1 MLDSLFLMQSF
12 RFLAA
17 ILIFG
22 ISVAAQ
28 APRVPHKPANPAADL
43 AHPNI
48 ILITLDTTRAD
59 RMGFLGSKR
68 GLTPNLDAIAKH
80 GVAFSRAYSHVPI
93 TTASHTTILTGTYP
107 QFNHVNDFGVPLSP
121 RLPYLPD
128 LLHAQGYHTGAFVGS
143 LILDPLDGTAPGFD
157 RGFEVYDAGF
167 HLRRHGMDRYQSVE
181 RRAGEV
187 VNHALSWLS
196 QLQNGPFFLWVH
208 LYDAHDPYDPP
219 APYKTRFA
227 SQPYDGEI
235 AYADSAVGKLIA
247 EIRKHGLYDETL
259 IAVMADHGESLGAHG
274 ENTHG
279 IFLYDETLHVPLLF
293 KLPGAHAAAKRIDAR
308 VRLVDV
314 APTILQEA
322 GVPVPK
328 EMQGESLSAMMAM
341 AAAAPKTAT
350 AAPRGAT
357 TAQPDLSNA
366 ANDAAK
372 IKDDRP
378 AYAETDYPHRAF
390 GWSSLR
396 ALRSGKYLYIRAPE
410 RELYNQTVDPEA
422 LHNLAPET
430 KAIADTI
437 AARLD
442 TFRATTSQTLVE
454 LAKPDAEQTQKLQAL
469 GYVSS
474 DAAAAKSND
483 EDKRTGVDPDPKTKI
498 EISNLLHDAMFDVE
512 DARYQEAVPLLKRV
526 LAEEPNMPVANMQ
539 YGMAQSRLK
548 NYAEALPPLQK
559 ASQLLPDNGMGR
571 YELGLALFE
580 TGDWKA
586 AAPQFEVAVAKAPKW
601 ADAQFSLAAV
611 YARIDRVP
619 EAIDRLDIC
628 LELSPDHYR
637 ANLLRGRLLSLLGK
651 PADAL
656 PNLQKAA
663 AVEPGSKEAH
673 TFLADAY
680 AQLGRSVEEKA
691 ERAKAGQSKPP
702 TH

>member
-1 MLDSLFLMQSF
+1 MLDSLFRMRLF
-12 RFLAA
+12 RSVAVLL
-17 ILIFG
+17 ILEVCF
-22 ISVAAQ
+22 AAQ
-28 APRVPHKPANPAADL
+28 APRSPRKAAAASLDST
-43 AHPNI
+43 HPNI

-68 GLTPNLDAIAKH
+68 GLTPNLDAMARQ
-80 GVAFSRAYSHVPI
+80 GVAFSRAYAHVPI
-93 TTASHTTILTGTYP
+93 TTASHATILTGTYP
-107 QFNHVNDFGVPLSP
+107 QFNRVNDFGIPLSP

-128 LLHAQGYHTGAFVGS
+128 LLKAQGYHTGAFVGS

-167 HLRRHGMDRYQSVE
+167 HLRRHGMDRYKSVE
-181 RRAGEV
+181 RRAGDV
-187 VNHALSWLS
+187 VNHALEWLS
-196 QLQNGPFFLWVH
+196 QLPNGPFFLWVH

-219 APYKTRFA
+219 APFKARFA

-235 AYADSAVGKLIA
+235 AYADSAVGKLVD

-293 KLPGAHAAAKRIDAR
+293 KLPVSHAAGKRIDAR

-322 GVPVPK
+322 GLPVPK
-328 EMQGESLSAMMAM
+328 EMQGESLSVMMM
-341 AAAAPKTAT
+341 KPAAGPHSAT
-350 AAPRGAT
+350 AVEEER
-357 TAQPDLSNA
+357 S
-366 ANDAAK
+366 
-372 IKDDRP
+372 

-396 ALRSGKYLYIRAPE
+396 ALRSGKYLYVRAPE
-410 RELYNQTVDPEA
+410 RELYNQTIDPEA
-422 LHNLAPET
+422 GHNLAGGA
-430 KAIADTI
+430 KAVADTI
-437 AARLD
+437 AAQLD
-442 TFRATTSQTLVE
+442 AFRSQTSQTLVE
-454 LAKPDAEQTQKLQAL
+454 LAKPDAEQAQKLQAL
-469 GYVSS
+469 GYVASN
-474 DAAAAKSND
+474 AAESRDD
-483 EDKRTGVDPDPKTKI
+483 EKLAGVDPKTKI

-539 YGMAQSRLK
+539 YGMAQARLK
-548 NYAEALPPLQK
+548 HYAEAIPPLQK

-586 AAPQFEVAVAKAPKW
+586 AAPQFEAAVVRAPKW

-611 YARIDRVP
+611 YARIDRAP
-619 EAIDRLDIC
+619 EAMDHLDTC
-628 LELSPDHYR
+628 LGLSPDHYR

-651 PADAL
+651 PSEAL

-663 AVEPGSKEAH
+663 AVEPDSREAH
-673 TFLADAY
+673 LFLADAY
-680 AQLGRSVEEKA
+680 AQLGRSADEKIERTRAEKA
-691 ERAKAGQSKPP
+691 KPP
-702 TH
+702 AR

>member
-1 MLDSLFLMQSF
+1 MRSF
-12 RFLAA
+12 RVLAVLL
-17 ILIFG
+17 ILE
-22 ISVAAQ
+22 VCLAAQ
-28 APRVPHKPANPAADL
+28 APRSPRKPAGASLDSV
-43 AHPNI
+43 HPNI

-68 GLTPNLDAIAKH
+68 GLTPNLDAMARQ
-80 GVAFSRAYSHVPI
+80 GVAFTRAYSHVPI

-107 QFNHVNDFGVPLSP
+107 QFNRVNDFGIPLSP

-167 HLRRHGMDRYQSVE
+167 HLRRHGMDRYKSVE
-181 RRAGEV
+181 RRADDV
-187 VNHALSWLS
+187 VNHALAWLS
-196 QLQNGPFFLWVH
+196 QLPNGPFFLWVH

-219 APYKTRFA
+219 PPFKARFA

-235 AYADSAVGKLIA
+235 AYADFAVGKLLD

-293 KLPGAHAAAKRIDAR
+293 KLPASRAAGKRIDAR

-322 GVPVPK
+322 GLPVPK
-328 EMQGESLSAMMAM
+328 EMQGESLSAMMM
-341 AAAAPKTAT
+341 TTKPAADSHAAG
-350 AAPRGAT
+350 AAEEER
-357 TAQPDLSNA
+357 S
-366 ANDAAK
+366 
-372 IKDDRP
+372 

-396 ALRSGKYLYIRAPE
+396 ALRSGKYLYVRAPQ
-410 RELYNQTVDPEA
+410 RELYSQVIDPEA
-422 LHNLAPET
+422 RHNVAAGA
-430 KAIADTI
+430 KAVADTL
-437 AARLD
+437 ASQLD
-442 TFRATTSQTLVE
+442 AFRSRTSQTLVE

-469 GYVSS
+469 GYVASN
-474 DAAAAKSND
+474 AAESHDD
-483 EDKRTGVDPDPKTKI
+483 EKLTGVDPKTKI

-539 YGMAQSRLK
+539 YGMAQARLK
-548 NYAEALPPLQK
+548 NYAEAIPPLQK

-580 TGDWKA
+580 TGDWKS
-586 AAPQFEVAVAKAPKW
+586 AAPQFEAAVVRAPKW

-619 EAIDRLDIC
+619 EAIEHLDTC
-628 LELSPDHYR
+628 LGLSPDHYR

-651 PADAL
+651 PVEAL

-663 AVEPGSKEAH
+663 AVEPNSREAH
-673 TFLADAY
+673 LFLADTY
-680 AQLGRSVEEKA
+680 AQLGQSAEEKI
-691 ERAKAGQSKPP
+691 ERARAETAKAPAR
-702 TH
+702 